1 MTAELCKIFILSII
15 TWKQFHNQQKNLVKS
30 YVCKISYRTVFEKT
44 NWKTENLY
52 ILGHRGPYEALK

>member
-1 MTAELCKIFILSII
+1 MAWRQDYESF
-15 TWKQFHNQQKNLVKS
+15 
-30 YVCKISYRTVFEKT
+30 SYRTVFEKT